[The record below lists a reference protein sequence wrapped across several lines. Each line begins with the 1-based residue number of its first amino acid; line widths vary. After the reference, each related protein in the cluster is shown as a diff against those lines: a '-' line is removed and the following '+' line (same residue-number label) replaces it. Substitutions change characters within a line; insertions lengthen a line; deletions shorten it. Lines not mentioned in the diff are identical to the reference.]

1 MNPTTVFHLF
11 AYQKAIADITNE
23 MNNSQTQAQV
33 LPVII
38 TLSDAKASVVGHPQ
52 NISVILIDLDE
63 LNETSNSD
71 LALTLINTVRAAPLH
86 PDQLETLVK
95 QITEAAQYIC
105 TRCGTPIPL
114 GKDQSTPSGSMHD
127 DCAHEYEQQSPQEF

>member
-1 MNPTTVFHLF
+1 
-11 AYQKAIADITNE
+11 

-38 TLSDAKASVVGHPQ
+38 TLSDAKASVVCHPQ

-71 LALTLINTVRAAPLH
+71 LALTLIDTVRAAHLH

>member
-1 MNPTTVFHLF
+1 MNN
-11 AYQKAIADITNE
+11 QQIQAIA
-23 MNNSQTQAQV
+23 

-38 TLSDAKASVVGHPQ
+38 TLANTKASVLCQPPHL
-52 NISVILIDLDE
+52 SVIIIDLDQ
-63 LNETSNSD
+63 LNETSNSA
-71 LALTLINTVRAAPLH
+71 LALDLIDTIRATTLST
-86 PDQLETLVK
+86 DQIETLVA

-127 DCAHEYEQQSPQEF
+127 DCAHAYEYESPQEF

>member
-1 MNPTTVFHLF
+1 
-11 AYQKAIADITNE
+11 
-23 MNNSQTQAQV
+23 MNNSKTQAQV

-38 TLSDAKASVVGHPQ
+38 TLSDAKASVVCHPQ

-63 LNETSNSD
+63 LNETSNND